1 MEANL
6 LDAEQVLGNNISSLP
21 IERGAMEEAYI
32 AGRDIGWDRG
42 TELALTLSH
51 ELERVKL
58 SAPFSDLRGHIF
70 STW

>member
-6 LDAEQVLGNNISSLP
+6 LNAEEVLGNHISSFP
-21 IERGAMEEAYI
+21 IERGAMEETHI

-58 SAPFSDLRGHIF
+58 SAPFSDLGGHLL